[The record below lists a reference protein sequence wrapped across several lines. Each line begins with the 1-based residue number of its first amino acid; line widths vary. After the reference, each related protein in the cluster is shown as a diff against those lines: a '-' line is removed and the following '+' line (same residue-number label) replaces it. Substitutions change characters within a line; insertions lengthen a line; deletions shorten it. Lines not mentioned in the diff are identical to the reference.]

1 MNFTI
6 KPYEDKMAS
15 TVSHLSSELE
25 TIRVGR
31 ANPKL
36 LDRIRVNYY
45 GTPTAVEGV
54 AQVKSLDARTLA
66 IIPWETSMLK
76 ELEKA
81 ILASDL
87 GINPVNDGKQLRL
100 GFPALTQERRV
111 ELTKQTAKLGEGA
124 KVAVR
129 NIRREANDD
138 IKAQKK
144 DGTLTEDDVKKAEK
158 QVQDL
163 TDKYVKLVD
172 ETVAKKDKEILEI

>member
-1 MNFTI
+1 MNFNN

-15 TVSHLSSELE
+15 AVSFLGEELE

-45 GTPTAVEGV
+45 GTPTAIEGV

-100 GFPALTQERRV
+100 AFPALTEERRI
-111 ELTKQTAKLGEGA
+111 ELTKQTAKLGENT
-124 KVAVR
+124 KVAIR
-129 NIRREANDD
+129 NIRRDANDG

-144 DGTLTEDDVKKAEK
+144 DGALTEDDVKKAEK
-158 QVQDL
+158 SVQDL
-163 TDKYVKLVD
+163 TDKYIKLVD
-172 ETVAKKDKEILEI
+172 ERVAKKDKEILEI

>member
-1 MNFTI
+1 MNFNN
-6 KPYEDKMAS
+6 KPYEGKMAS
-15 TVSHLSSELE
+15 AISHLSEELE

-45 GTPTAVEGV
+45 GTPTAIEGV

-100 GFPALTQERRV
+100 NFPALTEERRV
-111 ELTKQTAKLGEGA
+111 ELTKQTAKLGENT
-124 KVAVR
+124 KVAIR
-129 NIRREANDD
+129 NVRREANDD
-138 IKAQKK
+138 IKSQKK

-158 QVQDL
+158 AVQDL
-163 TDKYVKLVD
+163 TDKYIKAVD
-172 ETVAKKDKEILEI
+172 ERVAKKDKEILEI